1 MKDWGLCGLPCI
13 VAAVVLTWALA
24 GSGYGADATWV
35 HDPNTAGD
43 WLDPNNWSPLPPDA
57 NTNALVDNGGTVS
70 ITVGDIQTF
79 GLQIGPNYAGSVIQS
94 GGTSTVM
101 TFLHLGSQGL
111 YNLSTGWLTA
121 RGQDIGGTFNQS
133 GGTNTAEIYFYEG
146 MEAASSGTY
155 NLSGGSL
162 GTGLAHYV
170 GFYGT
175 GIFNQSG
182 GTNTVPWLIVSGAD
196 GTYNLSGGSL
206 GTSGQY
212 VGFGGTGT
220 FNQSGGTNT
229 AMGFILVGT
238 NPGSSGTYNL
248 SGGSFG
254 TWYESVGVTGT
265 GTFHQSGG
273 INTAQGSLSVG
284 DQAGSSGAYNL
295 SGGSLW
301 TAWDQLAG
309 SMGTGTFRQSSG
321 TNTVGGSLYLGYG
334 NNSSGTYTLS
344 GGWLR
349 DQWLTANFFL
359 RYTYSR
365 TIASGLNADG
375 RSGTS
380 NSYDFGINKTFT
392 DRTSGNVTIGYLN
405 SNYDNHGLSNF
416 HGWTA
421 RASLTKEL
429 NDRNIV
435 DVAVLRGS
443 SLSDFGVNSFF
454 VNNGVDAQFQHL
466 GERYQ
471 LTFRGGYQR
480 NLYPEESFLNSI
492 VDGVSIVTVGPA

>member
-1 MKDWGLCGLPCI
+1 MGVDVSEKNRLIGD
-13 VAAVVLTWALA
+13 VDFNRVVF
-24 GSGYGADATWV
+24 D
-35 HDPNTAGD
+35 NR
-43 WLDPNNWSPLPPDA
+43 NNP
-57 NTNALVDNGGTVS
+57 
-70 ITVGDIQTF
+70 TF
-79 GLQIGPNYAGSVIQS
+79 FNY
-94 GGTSTVM
+94 
-101 TFLHLGSQGL
+101 
-111 YNLSTGWLTA
+111 
-121 RGQDIGGTFNQS
+121 D
-133 GGTNTAEIYFYEG
+133 
-146 MEAASSGTY
+146 
-155 NLSGGSL
+155 
-162 GTGLAHYV
+162 
-170 GFYGT
+170 
-175 GIFNQSG
+175 
-182 GTNTVPWLIVSGAD
+182 
-196 GTYNLSGGSL
+196 
-206 GTSGQY
+206 
-212 VGFGGTGT
+212 
-220 FNQSGGTNT
+220 
-229 AMGFILVGT
+229 
-238 NPGSSGTYNL
+238 
-248 SGGSFG
+248 
-254 TWYESVGVTGT
+254 
-265 GTFHQSGG
+265 
-273 INTAQGSLSVG
+273 
-284 DQAGSSGAYNL
+284 
-295 SGGSLW
+295 
-301 TAWDQLAG
+301 
-309 SMGTGTFRQSSG
+309 
-321 TNTVGGSLYLGYG
+321 
-334 NNSSGTYTLS
+334 TYTLS

-365 TIASGLNADG
+365 TISSGLNADG

-492 VDGVSIVTVGPA
+492 VDGVSIVTVGPARRDSLWNVGADFGLILNSKMIVDFGYDFEDRQSNLGDGFNFRRHVFHVSFNMGRASSGEGSQVYNRQPSTPSQQP